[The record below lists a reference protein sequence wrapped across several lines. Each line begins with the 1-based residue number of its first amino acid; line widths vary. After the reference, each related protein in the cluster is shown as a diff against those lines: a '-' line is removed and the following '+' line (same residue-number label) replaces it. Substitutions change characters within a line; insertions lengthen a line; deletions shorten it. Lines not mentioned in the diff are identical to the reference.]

1 MRTAGNIF
9 NVHHKFSHYV
19 LSLMLFILCAQI
31 PLTAQSKSDIANGL
45 RAQKDGKY
53 AQDFVP
59 SKEEHPFALDPVG
72 DTVITLGGAALLGA
86 DYLIEKRNKKKNNA
100 PIFIGSPYDPESIT
114 GIDSVFMNPYSKNLD
129 IAGDVLQIATMLTPA
144 IVMLKAP
151 KSDFLTIGMMY
162 LESMLWAYSAKEFGK
177 NIANR
182 IRPYMYYSGYPQ
194 SEVDSGDWHKSFPSG
209 HTTLA
214 FNAAAF
220 TSYTFGTYFPDSKLK
235 IPVIAASYSLAAATA
250 YMRMRSGNHFFTD
263 VLTGAVIGT
272 NTGLLVPILHT
283 YFAQLNKSGR
293 GLTARLLPNGL
304 ILKYAY

>member
-1 MRTAGNIF
+1 M
-9 NVHHKFSHYV
+9 V
-19 LSLMLFILCAQI
+19 LVFFILCAQI
-31 PLTAQSKSDIANGL
+31 PLSAQSKSDIANGL
-45 RAQKDGKY
+45 RAQKNGKY
-53 AQDFVP
+53 SQDFVP
-59 SKEEHPFALDPVG
+59 SEEEHPFALDPVG
-72 DTVITLGGAALLGA
+72 DTLITVGGAAFLGVDILL
-86 DYLIEKRNKKKNNA
+86 EKRNKKKNKE
-100 PIFIGSPYDPESIT
+100 PIFIGSPYDPETIS
-114 GIDSVFMNPYSKNLD
+114 GIDSIFMNPYSKKLD
-129 IAGDVLQIATMLTPA
+129 TVGDVLQVATMLTPA
-144 IVMLKAP
+144 IVMLSAP
-151 KSDFLTIGMMY
+151 KSDFFTIGTMY
-162 LESMLWAYSAKEFGK
+162 AESILWAYSAKEFGK
-177 NIANR
+177 VIANR

-194 SEVDSGDWHKSFPSG
+194 NEVDSGDWHKSFPSG

-220 TSYTFGTYFPDSKLK
+220 TSYTFSTYYPDSKLK

-293 GLTARLLPNGL
+293 GLTARILPNGL

>member
-59 SKEEHPFALDPVG
+59 TKEEHPFALDPVG

-86 DYLIEKRNKKKNNA
+86 DYLLEKRSKKKNSA
-100 PIFIGSPYDPESIT
+100 PIFVGTPYDPDSIT
-114 GIDSVFMNPYSKNLD
+114 GIDSLFMNPYSKNLD
-129 IAGDVLQIATMLTPA
+129 IAGDVLQVAAMLTPA
-144 IVMLKAP
+144 IVMIAAP
-151 KSDFLTIGMMY
+151 KSDFLTIGTMY
-162 LESMLWAYSAKEFGK
+162 FESMLWAYSAKEFGK
-177 NIANR
+177 VLANR

-235 IPVIAASYSLAAATA
+235 LPVIAASYSLAAATA

-263 VLTGAVIGT
+263 VLTVAVIGT

-293 GLTARLLPNGL
+293 GLTARILPNGL
-304 ILKYAY
+304 LLKYAY

>member
-1 MRTAGNIF
+1 MSASIF
-9 NVHHKFSHYV
+9 SFSFNNKFSHGIMAV
-19 LSLMLFILCAQI
+19 MLFIFCAQI
-31 PLTAQSKSDIANGL
+31 PLMAQSKSDIANGL
-45 RAQKDGKY
+45 RAQKEGKY

-59 SKEEHPFALDPVG
+59 TKEEHPFALDPVG
-72 DTVITLGGAALLGA
+72 DTVITLGGAAFLGVDFLL
-86 DYLIEKRNKKKNNA
+86 ERRSKKKNSA
-100 PIFIGSPYDPESIT
+100 PVFIGTPYDPDSIT
-114 GIDSVFMNPYSKNLD
+114 GIDSLFMNPYSKNLD
-129 IAGDVLQIATMLTPA
+129 LAGDVLQIATMLTPA

-177 NIANR
+177 VLANR

-194 SEVDSGDWHKSFPSG
+194 SKVDSGDWHKSFPSG

-235 IPVIAASYSLAAATA
+235 IPVIAVSYSLAAATA